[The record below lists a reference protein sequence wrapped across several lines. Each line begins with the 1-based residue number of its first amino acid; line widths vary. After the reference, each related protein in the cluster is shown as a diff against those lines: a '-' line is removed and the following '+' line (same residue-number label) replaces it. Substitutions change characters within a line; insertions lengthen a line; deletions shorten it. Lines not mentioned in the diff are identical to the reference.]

1 MSDWTYTYR
10 VNQDPGPSKPLRWIH
25 GEVKTPPFTKDAR
38 LEAGFLLRRLQDGES
53 LGMPHSR
60 RCRRSV
66 PGATKVGSLTR
77 APVGASSIESM
88 STPS

>member
-1 MSDWTYTYR
+1 MSDWAYTYL

-53 LGMPHSR
+53 LGHAALAADAVGRCPMP
-60 RCRRSV
+60 RRS
-66 PGATKVGSLTR
+66 AR
-77 APVGASSIESM
+77 
-88 STPS
+88 